1 MTRTT
6 KKDDLQPL
14 LDGLKAE
21 KSEDRQRA
29 LWALKDTNDPEAL
42 PNVYAAFESDPDLNV
57 RAVALRAL
65 CGFTCPEIYDYL
77 VRAAQGRKDVPRF
90 QLPEA
95 LAKGGEKS
103 IRHLWSMALDQGEDG
118 GVRIDALERAAGFS
132 PGADPAV
139 VVESIAANVR
149 VGDGDGMEK
158 SLAGR

>member
-1 MTRTT
+1 MERTT
-6 KKDDLQPL
+6 ERDDLHPL

-42 PNVYAAFESDPDLNV
+42 PHVYAVLESDTDLNV
-57 RAVALRAL
+57 RSVALRAL
-65 CGFTCPEIYDYL
+65 CGFTCPEVYDYL

-95 LAKGGEKS
+95 LSRHGEES
-103 IRHLWSMALDQGEDG
+103 VRHLWRMALDQGEDG

-132 PGADPAV
+132 QDADPAV

-149 VGDGDGMEK
+149 AGDGDTMAK
-158 SLAGR
+158 ALAGR